1 VKIEE
6 LGADGTEQAYD
17 AMRQLRPHLTS
28 AGFVRLVNEVQR
40 PQGYRLVGSWDA
52 ASGKVVAAAG
62 FRLQHMLAHGHV
74 LVVDDLSTVPAARG
88 QGHASRLLAWLER
101 EARFQHCVQVHLDAG
116 THRYEAHRLYVRNGF
131 AIRSFRLT
139 RRL

>member
-1 VKIEE
+1 MKIAE

-40 PQGYRLVGSWDA
+40 PQGYRLVASWDA
-52 ASGKVVAAAG
+52 LSGRVVAAAG
-62 FRLQHMLAHGHV
+62 FRVQHMLAHGPV
-74 LVVDDLSTVPAARG
+74 LQVDDLSTIPAARG

-101 EARFQHCVQVHLDAG
+101 EARFLGCAQLHLTAG
-116 THRYEAHRLYVRNGF
+116 THRYDAHRLYLRHGF
-131 AIRSFRLT
+131 AIRSFQLSRQL
-139 RRL
+139 

>member
-6 LGADGTEQAYD
+6 LGADGTGQAYD

-40 PQGYRLVGSWDA
+40 PQGYRLVGSWDPG
-52 ASGKVVAAAG
+52 SGRVVAAAG
-62 FRLQHMLAHGHV
+62 FRLQHMLAHGRV
-74 LVVDDLSTVPAARG
+74 LIVDELSTVPSARG

-101 EARFQHCVQVHLDAG
+101 EARFQHCAQMHLDAG
-116 THRYEAHRLYVRNGF
+116 THRYEAHRLYLRNGF
-131 AIRSFRLT
+131 LIRSFRLS

>member
-1 VKIEE
+1 MKIEE

-40 PQGYRLVGSWDA
+40 PQGYRLVGSWEPT
-52 ASGKVVAAAG
+52 SGRVVAAAG
-62 FRLQHMLAHGHV
+62 FRVLHMLAHGRV
-74 LVVDDLSTVPAARG
+74 LVVDDLSTVPSARG

-101 EARFQHCVQVHLDAG
+101 EARNQYCAQVHLDAG
-116 THRYEAHRLYVRNGF
+116 THRYDAHRLYLRHGF
-131 AIRSFRLT
+131 AIKSFRLM
-139 RRL
+139 RQL